1 MVNIAVNDREDVLDI
16 PVFKDVLGS
25 VLQVNYSQPLVAVK
39 FLNITANQDVNIEC
53 KINANN
59 IPTGSERDKFAG
71 RVSFKLRI
79 NTNTN

>member
-1 MVNIAVNDREDVLDI
+1 MVKDTFWF
-16 PVFKDVLGS
+16 VF
-25 VLQVNYSQPLVAVK
+25 QVNYSQPLVAVK

-59 IPTGSERDKFAG
+59 IPIGSERDKFAG

-79 NTNTN
+79 NTITN